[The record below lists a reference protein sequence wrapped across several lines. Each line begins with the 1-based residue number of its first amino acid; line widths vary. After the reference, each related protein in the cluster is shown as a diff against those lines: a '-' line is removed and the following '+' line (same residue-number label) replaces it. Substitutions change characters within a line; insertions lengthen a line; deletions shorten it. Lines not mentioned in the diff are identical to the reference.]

1 MQKSAFTI
9 IEILVV
15 FSLIAIFSVLMI
27 PSYLNFNRNQEVKQA
42 GLFIKNSIRDTQ
54 NRSQSG
60 EKELSSCS
68 PLVGFYGQFSTG
80 TNTFTTGGR
89 CATSDFD
96 SLSDKLPSNKVNVS
110 AFYNA
115 SSYPTVACSEITM
128 NNGSLRLMF
137 KTVSHGVDFFD
148 WNSGLGTGTSLPYSK
163 IGIEVSNSGGS
174 KYVIIIGN
182 NGEIYDVAD
191 C

>member
-15 FSLIAIFSVLMI
+15 FSLIAIFSVMMI

-42 GLFIKNSIRDTQ
+42 GLFIKSIIRDTQ

-68 PLVGFYGQFSTG
+68 PLVGFYGQFSAG
-80 TNTFTTGGR
+80 VNTFLTGGR
-89 CATSDFD
+89 CASSDFD
-96 SLSDKLPSNKVNVS
+96 ALSNKLPSNNVNIS

-115 SSYPTVACSEITM
+115 SSYPTAACSEIAM

-137 KTVSHGVDFFD
+137 KTISHGVDFFD
-148 WNSGLGTGTSLPYSK
+148 WDSGSDLGTALSYTK
-163 IGIEVSNSGGS
+163 IGIEVMNSAGS

-182 NGEIYDVAD
+182 NGEIYDVAG